1 MRLILE
7 RGILQE
13 KEEIGGGEENK
24 YWVNGWMIP
33 SRRILE
39 EEM

>member
-7 RGILQE
+7 RGILQQE
-13 KEEIGGGEENK
+13 EEIGGEENK
-24 YWVNGWMIP
+24 YWANGWMIP

-39 EEM
+39 EEV